1 MCINRIVKR
10 DSTLIRIVSFGG
22 GTDSYFLCENK
33 VFVFLRVPF
42 HGGKPPL
49 FGDGAVGGAVAH
61 VGDAGVAAVGRCG
74 EQFAHA
80 CIYCGVVD
88 AVAVVFHIGHAHEG
102 VVFSKSA
109 CEGGAC
115 DLQAFGRVDVVAVV
129 VATAD

>member
-33 VFVFLRVPF
+33 VFVFLREPF
-42 HGGKPPL
+42 HGGKLPL
-49 FGDGAVGGAVAH
+49 FSDGAVGGAVAH
-61 VGDAGVAAVGRCG
+61 VADAGVAAVGRCG
-74 EQFAHA
+74 EQFAYA

-129 VATAD
+129 IATAD

>member
-61 VGDAGVAAVGRCG
+61 VADAGVAAVGRCG

>member
-33 VFVFLRVPF
+33 VFVFFRVPF
-42 HGGKPPL
+42 HVGKPPL

-61 VGDAGVAAVGRCG
+61 VADACAVPVGRCG